1 MFAIQRL
8 KPLRRLPV
16 VVLIGLAV
24 MALGGVL
31 DVVIHLAPGA
41 HHAHGSFA
49 SEHVAHLVGI
59 AGMTLVLAG
68 VVIHGVRTTHRRPRA
83 ANHGGSDSHAHR

>member
-8 KPLRRLPV
+8 RALRRLPV
-16 VVLIGLAV
+16 AVLIGLAV
-24 MALGGVL
+24 MAVGGVL
-31 DVVIHLAPGA
+31 DVVIHLGPAE
-41 HHAHGSFA
+41 HHVHQGVV

-68 VVIHGVRTTHRRPRA
+68 VVIHGVRSHRRPPT